1 MDLKKYMIER
11 KETFEKFMEDY
22 FEKHLSCTSTLKE
35 SMIYSLRAGGKR
47 LRPVL
52 VLAAS
57 EACKGKLDAALPCAL
72 ALEMIHTFSLIHDDL
87 PAMDNDDL
95 RRGKPT
101 NHKVFG
107 EAVAIL
113 AGDALLSEAFSCLAL
128 LYHSGPVNAG
138 DCLASLAMTHNCCHR
153 DEPAGRRGDLPNVA
167 EIIRDIA
174 DATGAR
180 GMTGG
185 QVLDLDGEG
194 KKVPLAELEEIHR
207 LKTGALIRVSL
218 TSGAK
223 SAGASKEQVEAL
235 RFYGEKIGLAF
246 QIADDILDVTATTE
260 ELGKPAKS
268 DIENEKSTYP
278 ALLGLEKSRELAD
291 SAIKDAL
298 AALAHFGPEA
308 DPLRA
313 IAKYIVERKS

>member
-1 MDLKKYMIER
+1 MEISMDLKKYMLER

-22 FEKHLSCTSTLKE
+22 FEKHLSCTRTLKD
-35 SMIYSLRAGGKR
+35 SMLYSLRAGGKR

-101 NHKVFG
+101 NHKVYG

-128 LYHSGPVNAG
+128 HGAK
-138 DCLASLAMTHNCCHR
+138 
-153 DEPAGRRGDLPNVA
+153 A

-235 RFYGEKIGLAF
+235 RVYGEKIGLAF

-278 ALLGLEKSRELAD
+278 ALLGLEKSRELAG

-313 IAKYIVERKS
+313 IAKYIVERKN